1 MNTFLLNLRKRFT
14 YFLKK
19 HNLFFYWFFIRNI
32 FSITAKYINVICM
45 IFVFFINPLKLY
57 KLSWRCCLPS
67 SKKRDKYKDNL
78 LDLYR
83 PKIST
88 NFQYFNKNTKIFC
101 KGFTKEINFSRS
113 NILVNFNVN
122 NLTKNATFTT
132 LDSKYLDYYI
142 KNNVDVIYIKLILI
156 DQKGNKRLANP
167 FKDYKGLK
175 VIDLKI
181 HTNNTNE
188 HITMGSAIMAILAFY
203 LLSDKTTIY
212 GWNHYQKKDLSKMNL
227 IEFIFKIFF
236 YSRDAL
242 TMDCVEYSLTHL
254 FFAYYFKDLK
264 NLIIYGNID
273 YYKNKLYD
281 KLITKRLIKIF
292 CN

>member
-101 KGFTKEINFSRS
+101 KGFTKKINFSRS

-122 NLTKNATFTT
+122 NFTKNATFTT

-156 DQKGNKRLANP
+156 DQKGNKRLVKP
-167 FKDYKGLK
+167 F
-175 VIDLKI
+175 
-181 HTNNTNE
+181 
-188 HITMGSAIMAILAFY
+188 
-203 LLSDKTTIY
+203 
-212 GWNHYQKKDLSKMNL
+212 
-227 IEFIFKIFF
+227 
-236 YSRDAL
+236 
-242 TMDCVEYSLTHL
+242 
-254 FFAYYFKDLK
+254 
-264 NLIIYGNID
+264 
-273 YYKNKLYD
+273 
-281 KLITKRLIKIF
+281 
-292 CN
+292 